1 MTRKYEIRFEGGP
14 WEEVTA
20 ERYKQVAEHEW
31 HLELKDAVMLGFSG
45 ILYEGRVSQDF
56 VDEE

>member
-1 MTRKYEIRFEGGP
+1 MTRKSKSALKVVLG
-14 WEEVTA
+14 EEVTA

>member
-45 ILYEGRVSQDF
+45 IL
-56 VDEE
+56 